1 MNLLFNLVAVQPIH
15 SAKFHGGGS
24 YGEVI
29 FWALVDRLYGRS
41 QLPSAVFRTF
51 TDWEN
56 EMNMAD
62 DAEAAAADDAEASAV
77 AGDAETTDMA
87 DSKSDLSQNR
97 KDVRL
102 FCVYD
107 SHKYLSPDILAACK
121 NCGIPLFDFAKKT
134 PQQIID
140 ENAIDTFYTP
150 LYSLESKWQ
159 IQVKRFVFTWHGVRA
174 LEMQYSWQGLG
185 FAKKLAQKLEA
196 LVRYRKIWKKLY
208 YAPKYRELAARIA
221 DGRAECITVSEH
233 SCASIKSFFP
243 ELLDKE
249 IPVFYSPMI
258 DYEPEGFLPP
268 GVNAKNFFLLTSGAR
283 WEKNNLRAVKAFD
296 ELVTMMQSTKH
307 KFNMKLVITGAT
319 NVKAYRKHIRNK
331 DAFVFLGYVE
341 SKELEF
347 LHKNAYAFVFPSLNE
362 GFGYPP
368 VQSMRYGVPVAASGS
383 TSVPEVCE
391 NAVLYFDPYSVSEI
405 KNRMI
410 QLFDSDIYMKH
421 MARGIVRYAEVRKRQ
436 QEDLEKTVA
445 FVLGE

>member
-29 FWALVDRLYGRS
+29 FWALVKRGAKFS
-41 QLPSAVFRTF
+41 
-51 TDWEN
+51 
-56 EMNMAD
+56 
-62 DAEAAAADDAEASAV
+62 
-77 AGDAETTDMA
+77 
-87 DSKSDLSQNR
+87 
-97 KDVRL
+97 
-102 FCVYD
+102 CVYD
-107 SHKYLSPDILAACK
+107 SRKYLSPDILEACK
-121 NCGIPLFDFAKKT
+121 KCDIPLFDIAEKT

-140 ENAIDTFYTP
+140 ENVIDAFYTP
-150 LYSLESKWQ
+150 LYSLEKKWQ

-174 LEMQYSWQGLG
+174 LEMQYSWQGVG
-185 FAKKLAQKLEA
+185 FAKKFVQKMEA
-196 LVRYRKIWKKLY
+196 LVRYRESWKKY
-208 YAPKYRELAARIA
+208 FYAPKYRDLAARIA

-233 SCASIKSFFP
+233 SRASIKSFFP

-249 IPVFYSPMI
+249 IPVFYSPML

-268 GVNAKNFFLLTSGAR
+268 GVKPKKYFLLTSGAR

-296 ELVTMMQSTKH
+296 ELVTMMRSTNH
-307 KFNMKLVITGAT
+307 LFDMKLVITGAT
-319 NVKAYRKHIRNK
+319 NIKVYRKHIRNK
-331 DAFVFLGYVE
+331 DSFVFLSYVE

-347 LHKNAYAFVFPSLNE
+347 LHKNAYAFIFPSLNE

-368 VQSMRYGVPVAASGS
+368 VQSMRYGVPVAASGT

-391 NAVLYFDPYSVSEI
+391 NAALYFDPYSVSEI

-410 QLFDSDIYMKH
+410 QLLNSDIYSMY
-421 MARGIVRYAEVRKRQ
+421 ASRALLRYAEVHKRQ
-436 QEDLEKTVA
+436 EEDLEKAVA

>member
-29 FWALVDRLYGRS
+29 FWALVKRGAKFS
-41 QLPSAVFRTF
+41 
-51 TDWEN
+51 
-56 EMNMAD
+56 
-62 DAEAAAADDAEASAV
+62 
-77 AGDAETTDMA
+77 
-87 DSKSDLSQNR
+87 
-97 KDVRL
+97 
-102 FCVYD
+102 CVYD
-107 SHKYLSPDILAACK
+107 SRKYLAPDILAACEK
-121 NCGIPLFDFAKKT
+121 SNIPLFDIAQKT

-140 ENAIDTFYTP
+140 ENAIDAFYTP
-150 LYSLESKWQ
+150 LYSLEGKWQ

-174 LEMQYSWQGLG
+174 LEMQFSWAGFG
-185 FAKKLAQKLEA
+185 FAKKFAQKMEA
-196 LVRYRKIWKKLY
+196 LVRYRESWKKY
-208 YAPKYRELAARIA
+208 FYAPKYRDLAARIA

-233 SCASIKSFFP
+233 SRASIKSFFP

-249 IPVFYSPMI
+249 IPVFYSPML

-268 GVNAKNFFLLTSGAR
+268 TVKAKRYFLLTSGAR

-296 ELVTMMQSTKH
+296 ELVTMMRSTNH
-307 KFNMKLVITGAT
+307 EFDMKLVITGAT
-319 NVKAYRKHIRNK
+319 NVKVYRKHIRNK

-347 LHKNAYAFVFPSLNE
+347 LHKNAYAFIFPSLNE

-368 VQSMRYGVPVAASGS
+368 VQSMRYGVPVAASGT

-410 QLFDSDIYMKH
+410 QLLDSNIYAMYASRGV
-421 MARGIVRYAEVRKRQ
+421 ARYGEVHKRQ
-436 QEDLEKTVA
+436 KEDLEKAVS

>member
-29 FWALVDRLYGRS
+29 FWALVKRG
-41 QLPSAVFRTF
+41 
-51 TDWEN
+51 
-56 EMNMAD
+56 
-62 DAEAAAADDAEASAV
+62 
-77 AGDAETTDMA
+77 
-87 DSKSDLSQNR
+87 SKFS
-97 KDVRL
+97 
-102 FCVYD
+102 CVYD
-107 SHKYLSPDILAACK
+107 SRKYLSPDILAACEK
-121 NCGIPLFDFAKKT
+121 CGIPLFDLAEKT

-140 ENAIDTFYTP
+140 ENAIDAFYTP
-150 LYSLESKWQ
+150 LYSLEGKWQ

-174 LEMQYSWQGLG
+174 LEMQYSWQGVG

-196 LVRYRKIWKKLY
+196 LVRYRDSWKKY
-208 YAPKYRELAARIA
+208 FYAPKYRDLAARIA

-233 SCASIKSFFP
+233 SRASIKSFFP

-249 IPVFYSPMI
+249 IPVFYSPML

-268 GVNAKNFFLLTSGAR
+268 TAKTKKYFLLTSGAR

-296 ELVTMMQSTKH
+296 ELVTMMRSTNH
-307 KFNMKLVITGAT
+307 EFDMKLVITGAT

-347 LHKNAYAFVFPSLNE
+347 LHKNAYAFIFPSLNE

-368 VQSMRYGVPVAASGS
+368 VQSMRYGVPVAASGT

-391 NAVLYFDPYSVSEI
+391 NAALYFDPYSVSEI

-410 QLFDSDIYMKH
+410 QLLDSDIYAMYASRGL
-421 MARGIVRYAEVRKRQ
+421 ARYGEVHKRQ
-436 QEDLEKTVA
+436 QEDLEKAVA

>member
-29 FWALVDRLYGRS
+29 FWALVKRGAKFS
-41 QLPSAVFRTF
+41 CA
-51 TDWEN
+51 
-56 EMNMAD
+56 
-62 DAEAAAADDAEASAV
+62 
-77 AGDAETTDMA
+77 
-87 DSKSDLSQNR
+87 
-97 KDVRL
+97 
-102 FCVYD
+102 YD
-107 SHKYLSPDILAACK
+107 SRKYLSPDILAACEK
-121 NCGIPLFDFAKKT
+121 CGIPLFDIAEKT

-140 ENAIDTFYTP
+140 ENAIDAFYTP
-150 LYSLESKWQ
+150 LYSLEGKWQ

-174 LEMQYSWQGLG
+174 LEMQYSWQGVG
-185 FAKKLAQKLEA
+185 FAKKFAQKMEA
-196 LVRYRKIWKKLY
+196 LVRYRESWKRLY
-208 YAPKYRELAARIA
+208 YAPKYRDLAARIA

-233 SCASIKSFFP
+233 SRASIKSFFP

-249 IPVFYSPMI
+249 IPVFYSPML

-268 GVNAKNFFLLTSGAR
+268 TAKTKKYFLLTSGAR

-296 ELVTMMQSTKH
+296 ELVTMMHSTNH
-307 KFNMKLVITGAT
+307 EFDMKLVITGAT

-347 LHKNAYAFVFPSLNE
+347 LHKNAYAFIFPSLNE

-368 VQSMRYGVPVAASGS
+368 VQSMRYGVPVAASGT

-410 QLFDSDIYMKH
+410 QLLDSNIYAMY
-421 MARGIVRYAEVRKRQ
+421 ASRGVVRYGEVHKRQ
-436 QEDLEKTVA
+436 QEDLEKAVA